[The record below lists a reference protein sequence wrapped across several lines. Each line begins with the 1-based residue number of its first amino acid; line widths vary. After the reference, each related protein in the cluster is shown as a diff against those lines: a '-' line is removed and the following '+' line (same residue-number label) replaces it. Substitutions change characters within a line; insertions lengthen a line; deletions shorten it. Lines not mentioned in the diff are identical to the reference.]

1 MKDRHKSKRGRQE
14 AKEELKERKNEKKK
28 INQAVFFGREPG
40 GARKPSAF
48 KVSQKMDGVLISN
61 EFPKEKD
68 AINNVLLKRCFWSEN
83 SFSFCVERERNEL
96 RIAKVMGLK
105 G

>member
-1 MKDRHKSKRGRQE
+1 MNTMKDRHKSKRGRQE

-48 KVSQKMDGVLISN
+48 KVS
-61 EFPKEKD
+61 
-68 AINNVLLKRCFWSEN
+68 
-83 SFSFCVERERNEL
+83 
-96 RIAKVMGLK
+96 
-105 G
+105 